1 MLGAPRQALPQNVH
15 AGGAWGGGDA
25 ADHLG
30 ALETHH
36 SGPELTPPQQ
46 TALLKDKPA
55 PPRVQ
60 ATKHDEV
67 KAEEVK
73 AEEPL
78 GPSAEA
84 LEEATFNALKMRKSK
99 KQKDAALKKPAAA
112 VTVKGVKKAKLEPKE
127 ESQSGTDDDDD
138 DDDDSDDE
146 SLDMDAGKK
155 DALKRPASAP
165 SLGAPAQ
172 KKARGKMPF
181 PHPPIF
187 TKKEAKMSVS
197 RHVFTSKYY
206 HQTLKAAKSAGK
218 PEPVAKEIARESYK
232 AASDFH
238 KKHTVS

>member
-1 MLGAPRQALPQNVH
+1 M
-15 AGGAWGGGDA
+15 
-25 ADHLG
+25 
-30 ALETHH
+30 
-36 SGPELTPPQQ
+36 
-46 TALLKDKPA
+46 KYKPA

-73 AEEPL
+73 AEERL

-99 KQKDAALKKPAAA
+99 KQKDAALKKPEAA

-138 DDDDSDDE
+138 SDDE

-155 DALKRPASAP
+155 DALKRPAPAPAAP

-172 KKARGKMPF
+172 KNARGKMPF
-181 PHPPIF
+181 LHPPIF